1 MPGKLMKKATYI
13 YDKTLFLKKNF
24 FFFKFI
30 LGREGEDIILAKK
43 NEAFILL
50 LLKSKEVYHQE
61 NTPWGSRTPA
71 ACLEGKHDNRFT
83 NGVYI
88 TAVTFKWYGA

>member
-1 MPGKLMKKATYI
+1 MPGKLMKKVTYI
-13 YDKTLFLKKNF
+13 YDKTLFLKKIF
-24 FFFKFI
+24 FLKIYFI

-83 NGVYI
+83 NDVI
-88 TAVTFKWYGA
+88 LVL